1 MRVFEKTKIGKLEL
15 KNRII
20 RSATYE
26 ASSDE
31 NGFPTKDYEKMYMNL
46 AKNEVGSIITGFAY
60 ISKEGRAMHEKQSGM
75 DNINKINHYKKITK
89 KIHKYDTKIFLQIAH
104 TGRQTLRKITK
115 QDVVGVSNKKSFY
128 FNGKPKILKEKQI
141 EEIINKFAESSFYA
155 KQSGFD
161 GVQLHAA
168 HGYLIHQFI
177 LPSINNRKDIY
188 GIDKKIKIG
197 TIFLERIIDAVR
209 IKCGNDFP
217 VIIKISGSDDYLKK
231 FSKNQFINLIKFL
244 NDKKIN
250 AIEISYGTM
259 DYALNIMR
267 GELPVKLILKIN
279 PRFKTGN
286 NKIKNFLHNN
296 FLIPL
301 IKLKIKKYSPM
312 YNLGYAKIAK
322 KYTDIPIITV
332 GGIRNASQI
341 QNIIEKDSIDFV
353 SLCRPF
359 ICENDFVKKIK
370 IDPGYISKCDNCNYC
385 TIMCDSG
392 KPTTC
397 CKNSSL
403 LQKLL
408 V

>member
-1 MRVFEKTKIGKLEL
+1 MEVFEKVKIDKLEL

-26 ASSDE
+26 GSADE
-31 NGFPTKDYEKMYMNL
+31 NGFPTKDYEKMYIEL
-46 AKNEVGSIITGFAY
+46 AKNEIGALITGFTF
-60 ISKEGRAMHEKQSGM
+60 ISTEGRAMHEKQAGM
-75 DNINKINHYKKITK
+75 DNINKLNHYKKITK
-89 KIHKYDTKIFLQIAH
+89 EIHKYNVKIFLQIAH
-104 TGRQTLRKITK
+104 TGRQTLKKITK
-115 QDVVGVSNKKSFY
+115 QDVVGASNKKSFY
-128 FNGKPKILKEKQI
+128 FNEKPKALSEKHI

-188 GIDKKIKIG
+188 GVDKKLKIG
-197 TIFLERIIDAVR
+197 IKFLERIIDAVR
-209 IKCGNDFP
+209 YKCGNDFP
-217 VIIKISGSDDYLKK
+217 IIIKISGSDDYLKK

-244 NDKKIN
+244 DGKKTS

-267 GELPVKLILKIN
+267 GDLPANLILKIN
-279 PRFKTGN
+279 PRFKTGD
-286 NKIKNFLHNN
+286 NKIKNFLNKN
-296 FLIPL
+296 ILIPL
-301 IKLKIKKYSPM
+301 IKFKIKKFSPM
-312 YNLGYAKIAK
+312 YNLNYANIAK
-322 KYTDIPIITV
+322 RYTGIPIITV

-341 QNIIEKDSIDFV
+341 KNIIEKDDIAFV
-353 SLCRPF
+353 GLCRPF

-370 IDPGYISKCDNCNYC
+370 IDPDYISKCESCNHC

-392 KPTTC
+392 KPTRC
-397 CKNSSL
+397 YKNHI
-403 LQKLL
+403 
-408 V
+408 